1 MSRAASGPASSTLS
15 TILGAVPTAAWFA
28 GPAAGSA
35 SWQGAHRDSSS
46 ERCRLRLHPQRSQ
59 LPGGATSSGMAFSSG
74 HARSITAGS
83 LRHRA
88 LDRAAADTTTSLA
101 IRALGASMHGFSAA
115 WNHCGTSGRRGRR
128 HAAGDRRRP
137 TGSPET
143 ARAGRLPG
151 TTTTDPRERVML
163 PLSAAT
169 SIWPTGANDHVQY
182 PGLAAADDE
191 PWRPSAPPG
200 GCSTIHA
207 APAAGSESAC

>member
-88 LDRAAADTTTSLA
+88 LDRAAADTTTDRWQS
-101 IRALGASMHGFSAA
+101 ALGASMALVSAA
-115 WNHCGTSGRRGRR
+115 WNHCGTSGTGVDDDTLRVTVDGPRGVRKPPAREGCQELQRRIRVSGLCSLC
-128 HAAGDRRRP
+128 RRRRRSGP
-137 TGSPET
+137 LEPM
-143 ARAGRLPG
+143 
-151 TTTTDPRERVML
+151 TT
-163 PLSAAT
+163 
-169 SIWPTGANDHVQY
+169 
-182 PGLAAADDE
+182 
-191 PWRPSAPPG
+191 
-200 GCSTIHA
+200 CST
-207 APAAGSESAC
+207 PG